1 MARAHTIPLDEPV
14 LVDLGDDDEVVAAS
28 SDVEVVQDDEPVRKK
43 PDEEPEAESV
53 IASLKSRIE
62 EADAARA
69 ESDKR
74 ANAESEARAN
84 AEAELAQGR
93 SHIADTEANAV
104 AHGLFA
110 SQIQVTN
117 AKAEIKAAFENGDA
131 TALADAQER
140 LGRAAAEVRD
150 YERLKTEMAQR
161 KPAEKVEP
169 RQTQQQPR
177 DVNEMIDAM
186 QLLPA
191 ERTWLKAHPE
201 TLMDRSRNIE
211 LDAAYIKAT
220 RKGISRGTPDY
231 FKFLE
236 TELGF
241 SPENDMNDRNPQVSA
256 PVTRN
261 GSPSGGLRP
270 NQVRLS
276 PQQREMASM
285 LGLSDKEYAEG
296 VIQMEGDKR
305 VNPEKYARR

>member
-14 LVDLGDDDEVVAAS
+14 LVDLGDDDEVVAAA
-28 SDVEVVQDDEPVRKK
+28 SDVEVVQDDEPVHKK

-62 EADAARA
+62 EADAARNEA
-69 ESDKR
+69 DKR
-74 ANAESEARAN
+74 TKVEAEARAK

-150 YERLKTEMAQR
+150 YERLKTDMAR
-161 KPAEKVEP
+161 KPVEKVEP

-241 SPENDMNDRNPQVSA
+241 SPENDMNDRNTQVSA

-261 GSPSGGLRP
+261 GGSSGGLRP